1 MMHAK
6 GFNPLPN
13 RFFVTQ
19 WVQRQPDPRAK
30 RNSTPSL
37 TRKGPK
43 PLFRPLSAPLRPTE
57 DEIKKAGVSY
67 DKIDVTQNAEAREYV
82 MSLGYLATPVV
93 YVSPTQ
99 HWSGFRPDRVGRI
112 AAA

>member
-1 MMHAK
+1 MSPITVYTKPAC
-6 GFNPLPN
+6 
-13 RFFVTQ
+13 
-19 WVQRQPDPRAK
+19 VQCDATCRA
-30 RNSTPSL
+30 L
-37 TRKGPK
+37 
-43 PLFRPLSAPLRPTE
+43 E
-57 DEIKKAGVSY
+57 KAGFSY

>member
-1 MMHAK
+1 MPPITVYTK
-6 GFNPLPN
+6 P
-13 RFFVTQ
+13 TC
-19 WVQRQPDPRAK
+19 VQCDATCRA
-30 RNSTPSL
+30 L
-37 TRKGPK
+37 
-43 PLFRPLSAPLRPTE
+43 E
-57 DEIKKAGVSY
+57 KAGVSY